1 MSSIKRHKLHK
12 TAFFSE
18 LFQIMPKKLVSRSKK
33 ESNNNHDLTAKEIAI
48 MYGKEISLNFS
59 KSKQLQKKIND

>member
-1 MSSIKRHKLHK
+1 
-12 TAFFSE
+12 
-18 LFQIMPKKLVSRSKK
+18 MPKKLVSRSKK

-59 KSKQLQKKIND
+59 KSKQRQKKLMTEEKIIDYEDESNYESVEECI